1 MRLTTALG
9 QYLRARRELVRPEDV
24 GLAKFGRRRVPG
36 LRREE
41 LATLAG
47 ISSDYYLRLE
57 QGRDHHPSA
66 QVIDALARA
75 LKLDEHATA
84 HLNALSHPAAA
95 QLRLETPEH
104 APTSI
109 KQLIACWSNTPAFVQ
124 GRYMDILAANALAL
138 ALSPVFSPGVNL
150 VRATFLDP
158 EVRRL
163 VSDWEAVAHTVVAR
177 LRALAGPNVED
188 PRLVAL
194 VDELSVRSDRF
205 RRLWAR
211 HDIEPVAIPTRAF
224 NHALVGL
231 IELRADQLAIAGTD
245 RQLLIVYHAKAGS
258 PSERA
263 LCLLAGMAAGN
274 PRQHP

>member
-1 MRLTTALG
+1 
-9 QYLRARRELVRPEDV
+9 
-24 GLAKFGRRRVPG
+24 
-36 LRREE
+36 
-41 LATLAG
+41 
-47 ISSDYYLRLE
+47 
-57 QGRDHHPSA
+57 
-66 QVIDALARA
+66 
-75 LKLDEHATA
+75 
-84 HLNALSHPAAA
+84 
-95 QLRLETPEH
+95 
-104 APTSI
+104 
-109 KQLIACWSNTPAFVQ
+109 
-124 GRYMDILAANALAL
+124 MDILAANALAL
-138 ALSPVFSPGVNL
+138 ALSPVYSPGVNL

-163 VSDWEAVAHTVVAR
+163 VGDWEAVARTAVAR
-177 LRALAGPNVED
+177 LRALAGPDVED

-231 IELRADQLAIAGTD
+231 IELRADQLAIAGTE

-263 LCLLAGMAAGN
+263 LCRRRQPSLAPFELRCIVRLGAGRSRCEGCRIELSARVLASFCRETAGN
-274 PRQHP
+274 DFGEAAFSGRLALLFHLYV

>member
-1 MRLTTALG
+1 
-9 QYLRARRELVRPEDV
+9 LRARRELVRPEDV

-75 LKLDEHATA
+75 L
-84 HLNALSHPAAA
+84 SHPAEP
-95 QLRLETPEH
+95 QRRLEKPEQ

-158 EVRRL
+158 EVRRF
-163 VSDWEAVAHTVVAR
+163 VGDWEVVAHTAVAR
-177 LRALAGPNVED
+177 LRALAGPDVED
-188 PRLVAL
+188 PRLAAL
-194 VDELSVRSDRF
+194 VAELSVRSDRF

-231 IELRADQLAIAGTD
+231 IELRADQLAIAGTE

-274 PRQHP
+274 PR